1 MVLNKRYMI
10 TMKRSCSCSMP
21 GVWRAVAHNEGAV
34 VIYHSPK
41 ACGHVTREM
50 DLGGHYHALARGT
63 FVSGQYTAPLIT
75 SNLQEEHSIFGGA
88 EQLRQCIE
96 YVVERYKPLYI
107 MIANS
112 CVAGVIGD
120 DTPAIAR
127 EAEVDFGLPVMTV
140 PCSGFLD
147 GEYYAGFYH
156 TAKILAER
164 FMQRQPAKANAVT
177 LLGDRGGPDGA
188 DAREMAELLGS
199 FGLQVQSRFPGYA
212 SLEQMKRVPASALC
226 IPMGGRPQSHA
237 WMRRLAAD
245 LEEKFGVPFLDHDFP
260 VGWTGTKAW
269 IRQLGE
275 MLGREQEALQ
285 AEAGQAQ
292 RLESA
297 AVKCRP
303 ALRGSRVVVCI
314 GRPLIHFQPDWV
326 LELLE
331 LAGVT
336 PAQILLYKGLTG
348 EQRTALQQE
357 LKLHTTAPVV
367 EENEGEVLLDTAD
380 LVVTTHELE
389 DDALRQF
396 YLPVLPPLGVG
407 GLIELMNK
415 LARLAKRSGR
425 QGGVQYGW

>member
-50 DLGGHYHALARGT
+50 DLGGHYHALACGT
-63 FVSGQYTAPLIT
+63 FVPKQYTAPLVT

-88 EQLRQCIE
+88 DQLRQCIE
-96 YVVERYKPLYI
+96 YVIERYKPLYI
-107 MIANS
+107 IIANS

-120 DTPAIAR
+120 DTPAIAQ
-127 EAEVDFGLPVMTV
+127 EAEADFGIPVLTV

-147 GEYYAGFYH
+147 GEYHAGFYY

-164 FMQRQPAKANAVT
+164 FMQRQPASANTVT
-177 LLGDRGGPDGA
+177 LLGDRGGPHGA
-188 DAREMAELLGS
+188 DAKEMTALLSS
-199 FGLQVQSRFPGYA
+199 FGLQVQGRFPGYA
-212 SLEQMKRVPASALC
+212 TLEQMKRVPASALC
-226 IPMGGRPQSHA
+226 IPLGGRPQSYD
-237 WMRRLAAD
+237 WMRRLAVD
-245 LEEKFGVPFLDHDFP
+245 LEERFGIPFLDHDFP

-269 IRQLGE
+269 LRQLGA

-285 AEAGQAQ
+285 VEDEQAQ
-292 RLESA
+292 RLVA
-297 AVKCRP
+297 AAAKCRC
-303 ALRGSRVVVCI
+303 ALEGSQVVLGI
-314 GRPLIHFQPDWV
+314 GRPLIHLQPGWV
-326 LELLE
+326 LELLT

-336 PAQILLYKGLTG
+336 PAKILLFKGLTG
-348 EQRTALQQE
+348 EQKTALRQE
-357 LKLHTTAPVV
+357 LEKHTITPIVD
-367 EENEGEVLLDTAD
+367 ETEGEVLMHTSDV
-380 LVVTTHELE
+380 VVTTHELE

-407 GLIELMNK
+407 GMIELWNK
-415 LARLAKRSGR
+415 LGQLAKRPGG